1 MQIIIILITL
11 RGDDTIYVTCVVY
24 TGKDGQGYGRSRTV
38 I

>member
-24 TGKDGQGYGRSRTV
+24 TGEDGQGYGRSRTV